1 MNGEWRIWMLCSVW
15 INGRGYDIFF
25 WGGGGV
31 IREWE
36 GVLYSLPTKNKTY

>member
-1 MNGEWRIWMLCSVW
+1 MLCNVW
-15 INGRGYDIFF
+15 INGREYDTFL
-25 WGGGGV
+25 WE

>member
-15 INGRGYDIFF
+15 INGRGYDIFL
-25 WGGGGV
+25 GGV